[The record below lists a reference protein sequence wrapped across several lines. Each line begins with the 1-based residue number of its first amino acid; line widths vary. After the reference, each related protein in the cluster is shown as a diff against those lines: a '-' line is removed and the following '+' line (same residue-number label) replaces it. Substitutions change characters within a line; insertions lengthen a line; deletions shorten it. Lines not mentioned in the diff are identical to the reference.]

1 MKTLLFLPFFLTMY
15 YTSGA
20 QQPNNDISVHIESVP
35 SGAPSSKSKID
46 VVKHNETIKIT
57 YSSLDSI
64 NYKTLRKNPR
74 YVSLMNNFM
83 PPFKQNI
90 PQDSLNKI
98 VRELDTLTAAQ
109 EYYKT
114 NSILLNSTIDTAYTS
129 LLYKLNATSTDSLE
143 NKAANQSRLVLD
155 GVYIKFKIQN
165 GNSTRIA
172 NAHSPTSQS
181 NPLLY
186 AFMQETSRIYRQK
199 KQPK

>member
-20 QQPNNDISVHIESVP
+20 QQTDNDISVHIESVG
-35 SGAPSSKSKID
+35 SGFPRNKSKID
-46 VVKHNETIKIT
+46 VIKHNETIKIT

-64 NYKTLRKNPR
+64 GFKTLGKNPR
-74 YVSLMNNFM
+74 YVRLINNFM
-83 PPFKQNI
+83 PQLKQNTS
-90 PQDSLNKI
+90 QDSLKKT
-98 VRELDTLTAAQ
+98 VRELDTLTGTQ
-109 EYYKT
+109 EYYST
-114 NSILLNSTIDTAYTS
+114 NSISLNSTTDTAYTS

-143 NKAANQSRLVLD
+143 NKAANHSRIIMD
-155 GVYIKFKIQN
+155 GVHIKFKIQN
-165 GNSTRIA
+165 GDSTRIV

-186 AFMQETSRIYRQK
+186 AFMEETSRIYRQK